1 MKRYDLLTPEGTR
14 DLLFDECVA
23 LRKIENKLTNIFLNH
38 GYTEVVT
45 PGLEFFDVFSL
56 KSRYFAQESM
66 YKLTDAKGRLMVLR
80 PDSTMPIA
88 RLVGTRLRD
97 ETFPLKLFYNQSI
110 YRANPKNSGRDDE
123 FSQSGIE
130 IIGGDVAHADIESL
144 SIAIEVME
152 ALEVSDYRFEIGDS
166 AFFNLISARLGLSDD
181 ELSEARI
188 LVQNKNYPGLSELLA
203 SYGDNPYAKALTL
216 LPSLFGGREVFEK
229 AAEILPDNNTLFAL
243 DKLEKLYNNL
253 CELGVE
259 DKITVDLGLISK
271 NENYY
276 TGVVFMGYAA
286 GYGMPVL
293 TGGRYDKLISDF
305 GVDVPAT
312 GFAVNLNAAAGAIL
326 KNASAPLTKRPDVLV
341 FADEANA
348 VNGILHCRKLISDGL
363 TADYADFKTVD
374 EARANAREKGIAQL
388 DIVCADGVV
397 SEKL

>member
-23 LRKIENKLTNIFLNH
+23 LRMVEDKLRNMFLSY

-88 RLVGTRLRD
+88 RLVGTRLRE

-130 IIGGDVAHADIESL
+130 IIGGDVAHADVEAL

-152 ALEVSDYRFEIGDS
+152 SLEADDYRFEIGDS
-166 AFFNLISARLGLSDD
+166 AFFNFISSKLGLSEE
-181 ELSEARI
+181 ELSEVRM
-188 LVQNKNYPGLSELLA
+188 LVQNKNYPGLKTLLEKF
-203 SYGDNPYAKALTL
+203 GDNVYSEALIK
-216 LPSLFGGREVFEK
+216 LPSLFGSSEVFEI
-229 AAEILPDNNTLFAL
+229 AEKVLPDDDTRFV
-243 DKLEKLYNNL
+243 LEKLKKLYSNL
-253 CELGVE
+253 TALGVQ
-259 DKITVDLGLISK
+259 DKITVDLGLVSK
-271 NENYY
+271 TENYY
-276 TGVVFMGYAA
+276 TGVVFMGYVE

-293 TGGRYDKLISDF
+293 TGGRYDKLIRDF

-312 GFAVNLNAAAGAIL
+312 GFAVNLNAVATTIMRKA
-326 KNASAPLTKRPDVLV
+326 NEPLAKRPDVLV
-341 FADEANA
+341 FAEESEI
-348 VNGILHCRKLISDGL
+348 VKGIQHLRSIISQGI
-363 TADYADFKTVD
+363 TADFADFSTLD
-374 EARANAREKGIAQL
+374 EARENARKRGIKRL
-388 DIVCADGVV
+388 DIVTADGFTTE
-397 SEKL
+397 SL